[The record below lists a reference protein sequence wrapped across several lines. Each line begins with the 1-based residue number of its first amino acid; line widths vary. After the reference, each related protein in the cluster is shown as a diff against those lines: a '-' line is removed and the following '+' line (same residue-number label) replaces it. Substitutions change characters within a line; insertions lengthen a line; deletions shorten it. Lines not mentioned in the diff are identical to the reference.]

1 MAMDAASRQAVT
13 MLEAL
18 ARCSAS
24 FVDLSQTLRAS
35 PSVTAVV
42 RGFDCRG
49 YQSGTT
55 VEAYADAELANGQ
68 SICWWLEITWNEQHW
83 LIHTSVLV
91 NDEHG
96 QRPYKEFAD
105 RNPTTLDEFVVQLE
119 DAYSELIKSYNA
131 IDLKE
136 V

>member
-1 MAMDAASRQAVT
+1 
-13 MLEAL
+13 
-18 ARCSAS
+18 
-24 FVDLSQTLRAS
+24 
-35 PSVTAVV
+35 
-42 RGFDCRG
+42 
-49 YQSGTT
+49 
-55 VEAYADAELANGQ
+55 
-68 SICWWLEITWNEQHW
+68 
-83 LIHTSVLV
+83 V

-105 RNPTTLDEFVVQLE
+105 RNPTTLDEFVVQLD